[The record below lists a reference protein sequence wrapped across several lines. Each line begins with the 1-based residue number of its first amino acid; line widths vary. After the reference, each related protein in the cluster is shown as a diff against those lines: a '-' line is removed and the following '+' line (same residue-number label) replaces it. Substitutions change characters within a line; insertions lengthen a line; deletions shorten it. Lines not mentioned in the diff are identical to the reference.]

1 MSLKVIIHEA
11 EEGGYWAEV
20 PTLPGCVSQ
29 GDTLEELENNFKEAA
44 KGYMEALQESLQGL
58 QRLQNKDH
66 FTTTNFSLPGS
77 AKSQTVEID
86 I

>member
-1 MSLKVIIHEA
+1 MSLKVVIHQA

-29 GDTLEELENNFKEAA
+29 GDTLKELETNFKEAA
-44 KGYMEALQESLQGL
+44 MGYMETLQESIQGL
-58 QRLQNKDH
+58 QRLQNKDY
-66 FTTTNFSLPGS
+66 FLVTNFSPQGS
-77 AKSQTVEID
+77 ENSQTVEIE